1 MLNIEA
7 TSNCTASCNMCPRAQ
22 IDSFGYLTVE
32 TFDRILSQALPH
44 KVWEIC
50 LAGRGEPTLHP
61 LFPKLVSRLA
71 LTGIRSSVVTTGAN
85 LNRKNLDACVR
96 DIQHVRLSV
105 SSVRRDIFSKVHVG
119 LNYDRIWGQIED
131 LAAEAGKKVIVHLT
145 GGPIIYAGLPET
157 VEKLRGLGINAFRL
171 LPLWN
176 RGGDIA
182 SRMENRTR
190 RNLAHSLGITLTE
203 KEHVQMPRVLFALNI
218 LGHKLKNPH
227 YCPVGDSSV
236 SVSYKGDLLGCFQD
250 FGHTSTLGTIFS
262 DTLSNMV
269 KSRRS
274 KLGSMPICRN
284 CDAGKVALLA

>member
-1 MLNIEA
+1 
-7 TSNCTASCNMCPRAQ
+7 
-22 IDSFGYLTVE
+22 
-32 TFDRILSQALPH
+32 
-44 KVWEIC
+44 
-50 LAGRGEPTLHP
+50 
-61 LFPKLVSRLA
+61 LA
-71 LTGIRSSVVTTGAN
+71 LTGIRSAVVTTGAN

-105 SSVRRDIFSKVHVG
+105 SSIRRDIFSKVHVG
-119 LNYDRIWGQIED
+119 LNYDRIC
-131 LAAEAGKKVIVHLT
+131 
-145 GGPIIYAGLPET
+145 
-157 VEKLRGLGINAFRL
+157 
-171 LPLWN
+171 
-176 RGGDIA
+176 GDIA
-182 SRMENRTR
+182 SRIENRTR

-236 SVSYKGDLLGCFQD
+236 SVSYKGDFLGCFQD
-250 FGHTSTLGTIFS
+250 FGHTSTLGTVFS